1 MAQIIK
7 HRRGSI
13 GSLKST
19 TARNAELIIA
29 SGSIS
34 DLSGP
39 FVFIGSPNSGDE
51 GIAGAFNTVSKL
63 YTGTNAP
70 TITAATYGS
79 GLDGT
84 PYYASGDKSLYIL
97 NNSNVGNTK
106 IDLSGNIEGNTISSV
121 TINNLTGTTAYI
133 ANISGSLTGSGQ
145 GLYDIP
151 ATGITGLDLSKIY
164 SGSVQVTTD
173 SVTGEI
179 HLDATAGIYATG
191 SNVTIGGG
199 NDSYIS
205 LSTWGYVALY
215 SNQGGTDV
223 AADNGGNLW
232 LWAEGGGDVHIGAY
246 SGQTVE
252 IGRETDMGNIA
263 MLNGSGNTL
272 NIYGDTIL
280 TGSLFATKI
289 EGTGSLYL
297 QPDQSDS
304 RLFEIYN
311 TTGVTGNDIHIK
323 GNTDYNYFGGDIN
336 YLKLDDAAGYVTI
349 VGDNGV
355 TISSNVGNV
364 NISSYDGSTLYLNND
379 GGEGD
384 INIGNYGNSIYGYTN
399 TTDFWANNYAQLG
412 SSGSFVWV
420 ESIGAHLHNDSG
432 SAGVGFTA
440 RPNGIIEATGSLFV
454 NGDTNIDGNTSV
466 TGSLVVTAGAA
477 VIDQGVIS
485 QNSNVLLTSGS
496 NLIIQDFGNLQ
507 VAGDVYITG
516 SEAVDYIYGYTQQW
530 NYLALNGSTSGT
542 PNVELGSTGNISL
555 WAEGGTVN
563 VTGSIKVTND
573 LIVEQNMFVSGNIY
587 QTGSFYTQGD
597 IVLSGSINIGDNIGV
612 DTINFQGEVSSSIL
626 PKISDVFD
634 LGGPSNYWHD
644 LYVSGTAHVGV
655 LEASSISLSG
665 ITVFNDLQVSGS
677 IYNFTLTPTDVVF
690 VDADQRLTGSAAF
703 TYAYDGD
710 YGDNVL
716 TAPIIRASNDGNG
729 TNFLIGN
736 DMWLGDV
743 NEGNATRFMGNEDNN
758 IAKIYLGSTNTNNYL
773 QANYGDISLSSNNT
787 LYLQSQ
793 NDKINI
799 DAYDGNLNLNTDS
812 NNNVSIGGHTYI
824 NNRNLYVNKV
834 WDNSDNA
841 NYLELY
847 GYNTNDGYWWESGS
861 GADTTLNN
869 NWGGAN
875 TNILNTNSGNVNI
888 DATNG
893 SVNLHSNNGFNVT
906 GSMIVSDGSGVFNS
920 SLIVNNSDLT
930 LDGGTNQHMNDGA
943 HLYFHTC
950 VDMYY
955 DSGDGNFIFYNDCNN
970 FQFRNNVSI
979 TGSLNISSGIY
990 TDNIYGASNSSNVLR
1005 LNGGAYNAPNVEL
1018 ASSGQI
1024 SLFSEGGSGVN
1035 FAINMTGSVH
1045 MANDLDVT
1053 GSLYVGQI
1061 YNYNNSINNGG
1072 IYIDSGNYSEI
1083 SYNDEEVYL
1092 GVDAS
1097 GIWGTSNS
1105 GTTIFTSNAGDT
1117 TINANNG
1124 YNVNIN
1130 ANNILLNGDT
1140 AVTGTLSVSSDIMT
1154 DGNLYVSGNLEVLGS
1169 STNVH
1174 LESHT
1179 VNIGDNIILVNA
1191 YSPFQRYAGLAAFD
1205 SGSLGASGSV
1215 SGSLLWDSLNDY
1227 WMFVSASG
1235 QSSKLVGTTAGTYGS
1250 ENSLTSGTIPIATGD
1265 NNIGDSLLTYSG
1277 TTLAYNTNKFT
1288 IDSVSGA
1295 TYINGNV
1302 TLNSGASDL
1311 GLKTSGIVFRNDDDV
1326 LGFVSTTETTDVMD
1340 GVLGYRSSD
1349 GVLVFST
1356 VIDGGSY

>member
-106 IDLSGNIEGNTISSV
+106 IDLSGNIEGNTISGV

-205 LSTWGYVALY
+205 LSTGGYVALY

-355 TISSNVGNV
+355 TINSNLGNV
-364 NISSYDGSTLYLNND
+364 SISSYDGSTLELNTD

-384 INIGNYGNSIYGYTN
+384 INVGNYSNSIYGHTN
-399 TTDFWANNYAQLG
+399 STDFIATNYAQLSA
-412 SSGSFVWV
+412 SSSFVWV

-440 RPNGIIEATGSLFV
+440 RPNGIIEATGSLDIY
-454 NGDTNIDGNTSV
+454 GDTQISGNTSV

-477 VIDQGVIS
+477 FIDQGVVS
-485 QNSNVLLTSGS
+485 QNSNVILTSGS
-496 NLIIQDFGNLQ
+496 NLIIQDGGNANI
-507 VAGDVYITG
+507 AGDVYITG
-516 SEAVDYIYGYTQQW
+516 SESVDYIYGRTEQW
-530 NYLALNGSTSGT
+530 NYLAFNGGAVGA
-542 PNVELGSTGNISL
+542 PGVELSSAGNISL
-555 WAEGGTVN
+555 WAEGGFIN
-563 VTGSIKVTND
+563 VTGSMNVT
-573 LIVEQNMFVSGNIY
+573 
-587 QTGSFYTQGD
+587 GD
-597 IVLSGSINIGDNIGV
+597 IIFSGSINIGDNIGV

-626 PKISDVFD
+626 PKVNNAFD
-634 LGGPSNYWHD
+634 LGSSGQTWHD
-644 LYVSGTAHVGV
+644 LWVGGTAHVGI
-655 LEASSISLSG
+655 LNADSISLSG
-665 ITVFNDLQVSGS
+665 ITVFEDLVVSGS
-677 IYNFTLTPTDVVF
+677 
-690 VDADQRLTGSAAF
+690 S
-703 TYAYDGD
+703 
-710 YGDNVL
+710 
-716 TAPIIRASNDGNG
+716 
-729 TNFLIGN
+729 
-736 DMWLGDV
+736 
-743 NEGNATRFMGNEDNN
+743 
-758 IAKIYLGSTNTNNYL
+758 YLGQGS
-773 QANYGDISLSSNNT
+773 GDQVIVSGSMYMDSLT
-787 LYLQSQ
+787 QGRFVIVGAEGQ
-793 NDKINI
+793 V
-799 DAYDGNLNLNTDS
+799 TDS
-812 NNNVSIGGHTYI
+812 NIFNYDGSQVGISGSIKLNESAYIYNDGPLFFEDTINGIQLNGG
-824 NNRNLYVNKV
+824 
-834 WDNSDNA
+834 SGS
-841 NYLELY
+841 YLEI
-847 GYNTNDGYWWESGS
+847 D
-861 GADTTLNN
+861 NN
-869 NWGGAN
+869 GK
-875 TNILNTNSGNVNI
+875 VNI
-888 DATNG
+888 DASSVNIHTTNG
-893 SVNLHSNNGFNVT
+893 MNVT
-906 GSMIVSDGSGVFNS
+906 GSLVVSDASGVFNS

-943 HLYFHTC
+943 HLYFDTC

-955 DSGDGNFIFYNDCNN
+955 DAGTDNFIFYNDCNS
-970 FQFRNNVSI
+970 FQFRNDVSI
-979 TGSLNISSGIY
+979 TGSINVSNGIY

-1005 LNGGAYNAPNVEL
+1005 LYGGSYNAPNVEL

-1035 FAINMTGSVH
+1035 YAINMTGSVH
-1045 MANDLDVT
+1045 MMNDLDVT
-1053 GSLYVGQI
+1053 GSVYAGGMF
-1061 YNYNNSINNGG
+1061 NYNNSINNGG

-1083 SYNDEEVYL
+1083 SWDDEEVYL
-1092 GVDAS
+1092 GVDAG

-1105 GTTIFTSNAGDT
+1105 GQNQLTSNAGDT

-1124 YNVNIN
+1124 YNVNVN

-1215 SGSLLWDSLNDY
+1215 SGSLLWDSLSDY

-1250 ENSLTSGTIPIATGD
+1250 ENSLTSGTIPIATGN

>member
-106 IDLSGNIEGNTISSV
+106 IDLSGNIEGNTISGV

-205 LSTWGYVALY
+205 LSTGGYVALY

-311 TTGVTGNDIHIK
+311 TTGITGNDIHIK

-355 TISSNVGNV
+355 TINSNLGNV
-364 NISSYDGSTLYLNND
+364 SISSYDGSTLELNTD

-384 INIGNYGNSIYGYTN
+384 INVGNYSNSIYGYTN
-399 TTDFWANNYAQLG
+399 STDFIATNYAQLSA
-412 SSGSFVWV
+412 SSSFVWV

-440 RPNGIIEATGSLFV
+440 RPNGIIEATGSF
-454 NGDTNIDGNTSV
+454 NIYGDTQISGNTSV
-466 TGSLVVTAGAA
+466 TGSLVVSAGAA
-477 VIDQGVIS
+477 FIDQGVVS
-485 QNSNVLLTSGS
+485 QNSNVILTSGS
-496 NLIIQDFGNLQ
+496 NLIIQDGGNANI
-507 VAGDVYITG
+507 AGDVYITG
-516 SEAVDYIYGYTQQW
+516 SESVDYIYGRTEQW
-530 NYLALNGSTSGT
+530 NYLAFNGGAVGA
-542 PNVELGSTGNISL
+542 PGVELSSAGNISL
-555 WAEGGTVN
+555 WAEGGFIN
-563 VTGSIKVTND
+563 VTGSMNVT
-573 LIVEQNMFVSGNIY
+573 
-587 QTGSFYTQGD
+587 GD
-597 IVLSGSINIGDNIGV
+597 IIFSGSINIGDNIGV

-626 PKISDVFD
+626 PKVNNAFD
-634 LGGPSNYWHD
+634 LGSSGQTWHD
-644 LYVSGTAHVGV
+644 LWVGGTAHVGI
-655 LEASSISLSG
+655 LNADSISLSG
-665 ITVFNDLQVSGS
+665 ITVFEDLVVSGS
-677 IYNFTLTPTDVVF
+677 SYLGQGSGDQVIVSGSMYMDSLTQGRFVIVGAEGQVTDSNIFNYDGSQVGISGSIKLNESAYIYNDGRLYFEDLTNGV
-690 VDADQRLTGSAAF
+690 QLNGGSGSYLEIDNNGYSKLHSNDNGLDIEASGNGALWLWSN
-703 TYAYDGD
+703 YNNVNISSYDG
-710 YGDNVL
+710 
-716 TAPIIRASNDGNG
+716 
-729 TNFLIGN
+729 
-736 DMWLGDV
+736 
-743 NEGNATRFMGNEDNN
+743 
-758 IAKIYLGSTNTNNYL
+758 
-773 QANYGDISLSSNNT
+773 
-787 LYLQSQ
+787 SQ
-793 NDKINI
+793 
-799 DAYDGNLNLNTDS
+799 LNLNNDGGEGNVRIGHG
-812 NNNVSIGGHTYI
+812 NNNLYI
-824 NNRNLYVNKV
+824 NSTTYVDKI
-834 WDNSDNA
+834 WDYSDES

-847 GYNTNDGYWWESGS
+847 GSNTDDGYWWESGTS
-861 GADTTLNN
+861 WDTTLLNN
-869 NWGGAN
+869 MNGA
-875 TNILNTNSGNVNI
+875 NVNI
-888 DATNG
+888 LQTNNGKINIDASSVNIHTTNG
-893 SVNLHSNNGFNVT
+893 MNVT
-906 GSMIVSDGSGVFNS
+906 GSMIVSDASGVFNS
-920 SLIVNNSDLT
+920 SLIVSNSDLT

-943 HLYFHTC
+943 HLYFDTC

-955 DSGDGNFIFYNDCNN
+955 DAGTDNFIFYNDCNS
-970 FQFRNNVSI
+970 FQFRNDVSI
-979 TGSLNISSGIY
+979 TGSINVSNGIY

-1005 LNGGAYNAPNVEL
+1005 LYGGSYNAPNVEL

-1035 FAINMTGSVH
+1035 YAINMTGSVH
-1045 MANDLDVT
+1045 MMNDLDVT
-1053 GSLYVGQI
+1053 GSLHVGQI
-1061 YNYNNSINNGG
+1061 YNYNSAINGGG

-1083 SYNDEEVYL
+1083 SWDDEEVYL
-1092 GVDAS
+1092 GVDAG

-1105 GTTIFTSNAGDT
+1105 GQNQLTSNAGDT

-1124 YNVNIN
+1124 YNVNVN

-1215 SGSLLWDSLNDY
+1215 SGSLLWDSLSDY

-1250 ENSLTSGTIPIATGD
+1250 ENSLTSGTIPIATGN